1 MSSSCLAVYC
11 RRPLPRPEGAQL
23 DNELDKLMRIT
34 RSTEIMGILDDLER
48 VKEKDPGVEEILTEL
63 DTVCQTLRAQA
74 VEVPQAI

>member
-1 MSSSCLAVYC
+1 
-11 RRPLPRPEGAQL
+11 
-23 DNELDKLMRIT
+23 MRIT